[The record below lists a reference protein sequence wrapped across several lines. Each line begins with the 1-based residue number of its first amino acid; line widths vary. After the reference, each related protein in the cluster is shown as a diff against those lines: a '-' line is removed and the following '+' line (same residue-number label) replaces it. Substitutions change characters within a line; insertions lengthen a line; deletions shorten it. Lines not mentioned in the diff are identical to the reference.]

1 MARFDRMRIQQVE
14 EAALQKGLDHETSDS
29 EVTHDAPAHD
39 VLKMQRTH
47 GNQAVQRMIARVQ
60 RSVMQDGG
68 PITDDLSTRINS
80 KRGSGGSLDSAIQA
94 SMSSQ
99 MGYDFSGVKVHT
111 DSESDQLN
119 KALGAKA
126 FTTGSDIYFSS
137 GSYNPGSSEGQDLL
151 AHELTHV
158 VQQGGQAPSGP
169 LTLGP
174 ADDAYERE
182 ADSMAKA
189 TASQSQPA
197 STQAKRVE
205 EIQAMRI
212 QREAL
217 PEEEELQAKRDPDV
231 QRQEEEDE
239 LLQAMRDPDVQR
251 EEEED
256 ELTM

>member
-1 MARFDRMRIQQVE
+1 MARFDRVHIQQVE
-14 EAALQKGLDHETSDS
+14 EAALQKGLDHQTSDS
-29 EVTHDAPAHD
+29 EATHDAPDAPAHD
-39 VLKMQRTH
+39 VLRMQRTH

-68 PITDDLSTRINS
+68 AITDDLSTRINS
-80 KRGSGGSLDSAIQA
+80 KRGSGGGLDSAVQA

-119 KALGAKA
+119 KSLGAKA

-189 TASQSQPA
+189 TTQSQPA
-197 STQAKRVE
+197 TTQAKRIE

-212 QREAL
+212 QRQM
-217 PEEEELQAKRDPDV
+217 PDEEELVQGKRDPDI
-231 QRQEEEDE
+231 QRQEEEEEMVQRQAEDE
-239 LLQAMRDPDVQR
+239 L
-251 EEEED
+251 EEEEMP
-256 ELTM
+256 E